1 MFLVHVKESI
11 HFFELDT
18 ALQLKAKLA
27 DFILW
32 KENVG
37 VMINQLLNS
46 V

>member
-1 MFLVHVKESI
+1 MFLVHVMESI
-11 HFFELDT
+11 HFLELDT

-37 VMINQLLNS
+37 VMINRLHNL